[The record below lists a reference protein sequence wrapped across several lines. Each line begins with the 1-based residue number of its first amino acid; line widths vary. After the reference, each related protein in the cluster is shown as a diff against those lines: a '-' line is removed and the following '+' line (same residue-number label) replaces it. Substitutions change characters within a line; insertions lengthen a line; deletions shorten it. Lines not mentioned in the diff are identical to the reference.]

1 MCGNPSCSQL
11 STELSQSASLV
22 LDPAIFNKYGD
33 CFGHAA
39 HSWYVV
45 HNLQGRNIFLKSSVV
60 DPNALNLDPD
70 PEFCSNLDPD
80 PQSSGIPVQIQTV
93 FGIFL
98 GSNGVGWLVG

>member
-1 MCGNPSCSQL
+1 M
-11 STELSQSASLV
+11 
-22 LDPAIFNKYGD
+22 
-33 CFGHAA
+33 
-39 HSWYVV
+39 
-45 HNLQGRNIFLKSSVV
+45 

-80 PQSSGIPVQIQTV
+80 PGPDPQSSEIPVRIQTV